1 MTPLYPVYFNL
12 SQSENEDS
20 LTYGEYIPLENV
32 YRYEPVPKE
41 LNEQDAKYVLGS
53 QANLWSEYI
62 NNPKLAEYMI
72 FPRMSAFSEVLWS
85 PKNRRD
91 SADFEKRLLTQFKRY
106 DLWGVSYSKAFF
118 DLKASV
124 LPTKDNNGVLW
135 KLKSKNKQGKISI
148 LMLLRDNETITYKD
162 PIRISFGDNTYQA
175 MIIGKDNKIQSNLQQ
190 QFQNNKATGKK
201 ITLTTQP
208 AITYQADGAF
218 TLVNGVQNDKGI
230 GKRKEFL
237 GFSGTDCE
245 ALIDLGSVQQ
255 ISNVKAHVLEVI
267 SNWIWRPKSM
277 QVSISTDGT
286 TFTEMGNTDK
296 FETNGANG
304 NGIMTIEQSVTARY
318 IKIKLVNYGT
328 IPENNSGVGNKAWLF
343 VDEIEVN

>member
-1 MTPLYPVYFNL
+1 MVDANKPIDRIEQKFYF
-12 SQSENEDS
+12 
-20 LTYGEYIPLENV
+20 
-32 YRYEPVPKE
+32 
-41 LNEQDAKYVLGS
+41 
-53 QANLWSEYI
+53 
-62 NNPKLAEYMI
+62 
-72 FPRMSAFSEVLWS
+72 
-85 PKNRRD
+85 
-91 SADFEKRLLTQFKRY
+91 
-106 DLWGVSYSKAFF
+106 
-118 DLKASV
+118 
-124 LPTKDNNGVLW
+124 
-135 KLKSKNKQGKISI
+135 
-148 LMLLRDNETITYKD
+148 
-162 PIRISFGDNTYQA
+162 
-175 MIIGKDNKIQSNLQQ
+175 
-190 QFQNNKATGKK
+190 NKATGKK

-245 ALIDLGSVQQ
+245 AMIDLGSVQQ
-255 ISNVKAHVLEVI
+255 ISNVKAHVLEVV

-277 QVSISTDGT
+277 QVLTSTDGT

-304 NGIMTIEQSVTARY
+304 NGIMTVERSVTARY
-318 IKIKLVNYGT
+318 IKIKLVNFGT